1 MEKFVERI
9 KMLRKKS
16 GLTQVEAAKAI
27 GIKERTYQC
36 YEGGSY
42 APSAV
47 NLIGIAKL
55 YHVSIDYIVGLTDD
69 PTCHW

>member
-9 KMLRKKS
+9 KTLREKE
-16 GLTQVEAAKAI
+16 GLTQEQVAKAV
-27 GIKERTYQC
+27 GIQGRTYQY